1 MNSLWSTWRRRR
13 RKMPVLDELEYV
25 SISLQKI
32 LSRLTILKFSLKMKR
47 WMSQGRDI
55 VTQIKVKAVA
65 GEGKKES
72 LQGIV
77 RFTRQR

>member
-1 MNSLWSTWRRRR
+1 
-13 RKMPVLDELEYV
+13 MPVLDELEYV

-32 LSRLTILKFSLKMKR
+32 LSRLTILKFSLKKKR

-72 LQGIV
+72 LQGMCEIYSAKITC
-77 RFTRQR
+77 RSTSRTEL